1 MIYLLDTN
9 ICIYLINRKSQELID
24 RIEQEK
30 PSDVGLSSI
39 TVSELYYGVN
49 KSTQQE
55 KNLTA
60 LAQFL
65 MPFEIIPYAGEMAE
79 QFGKIRAALEKR
91 GKPIGAY
98 DMLIAVQAI
107 YHDLTLITN
116 NVREFNR
123 IPELKIENWL
133 K

>member
-1 MIYLLDTN
+1 
-9 ICIYLINRKSQELID
+9 LIE

-39 TVSELYYGVN
+39 TVSELYYGVY
-49 KSTQQE
+49 KSVQVE
-55 KNLTA
+55 KNQTA

-65 MPFEIIPYAGEMAE
+65 MPFEIIPYIAEMAE
-79 QFGKIRAALEKR
+79 QFGKVRAALERR

-98 DMLIAVQAI
+98 DMLIAVEAL
-107 YHDLTLITN
+107 YHDLTLVTN
-116 NVREFNR
+116 NVKEFNR

>member
-9 ICIYLINRKSQELID
+9 ICIYLINRKSPDLIE

-39 TVSELYYGVN
+39 TVSELYYGVY
-49 KSTQQE
+49 KSVQLE
-55 KNLTA
+55 MNLTA

-65 MPFEIIPYAGEMAE
+65 MPFEIVPYMGEMAE
-79 QFGKIRAALEKR
+79 QFGKVRAALERR
-91 GKPIGAY
+91 GKPIGGY
-98 DMLIAVQAI
+98 DMLIAAQAL
-107 YHDLTLITN
+107 YHDLTLVTN
-116 NVREFNR
+116 NVKEFNR